1 MGDCAEGFR
10 IALAKP
16 AQANLLV
23 YVDTPTLECWA
34 VKTEKMLNR
43 KKNSRG
49 HGRGGIFE
57 YRNYAFE

>member
-10 IALAKP
+10 FALAKP

-34 VKTEKMLNR
+34 VKTEKMLRFVDSLILNCISHAQE
-43 KKNSRG
+43 KK
-49 HGRGGIFE
+49 
-57 YRNYAFE
+57 